1 MGHFAMARNTEIA
14 TDCLPDN
21 LTLRP
26 NPDVISKRLDQA
38 TILVHFPTNRIF
50 ELNETGTRIWELLG
64 QNCDMVSIAQV
75 LVDEFDIDEARAA
88 DEVNNLLDQLRA
100 AGLLVS

>member
-1 MGHFAMARNTEIA
+1 MGHCEMARCTEIA
-14 TDCLPDN
+14 TDCLPNN

-50 ELNETGTRIWELLG
+50 ELNETGTRVWELLG
-64 QNCDMVSIAQV
+64 QSCDIASIV
-75 LVDEFDIDEARAA
+75 RFLVDEFDIGEVRAA
-88 DEVNNLLDQLRA
+88 EEVKTLLDQLRA
-100 AGLLVS
+100 ASLLVS